1 MSTATNCSTLSPA
14 ATAVAVRNRLRR
26 DLEELT
32 RAAAGANTLPADDN
46 GVLFDLS
53 INLTQALTAL
63 TTAIADV
70 ERYIADAQ
78 RAERAALAQAA
89 ADEFNALVFA

>member
-1 MSTATNCSTLSPA
+1 
-14 ATAVAVRNRLRR
+14 VRNRLAR
-26 DLEELT
+26 DLDELA
-32 RAAAGANTLPADDN
+32 RAAAGALTPQADDA
-46 GVLFDLS
+46 GHLFDLS
-53 INLTQALTAL
+53 INLSQALTAL

-78 RAERAALAQAA
+78 RAERSAMAKAV

>member
-1 MSTATNCSTLSPA
+1 MSTANHSTTLSPI
-14 ATAVAVRNRLRR
+14 ATAVAVRNRLSR
-26 DLEELT
+26 DLDELT

-70 ERYIADAQ
+70 ERYIADAE
-78 RAERAALAQAA
+78 RADRAALAKAA

>member
-1 MSTATNCSTLSPA
+1 MATTNFITLSPA
-14 ATAVAVRNRLRR
+14 ATAVAVKNRLQR
-26 DLEELT
+26 DLDELT

-78 RAERAALAQAA
+78 RAERAALAKQT